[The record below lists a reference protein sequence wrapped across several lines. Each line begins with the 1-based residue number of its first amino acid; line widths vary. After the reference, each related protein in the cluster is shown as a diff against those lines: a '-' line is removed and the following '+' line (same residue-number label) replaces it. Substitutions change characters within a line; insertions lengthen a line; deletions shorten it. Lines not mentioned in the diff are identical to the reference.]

1 MNGFPVVAPSDC
13 QLDSSAER
21 VEVRLS
27 GWSRPGIQC
36 DDVAVRFLHLK
47 NKRPRFAR
55 LPQSIRS
62 SWVFPGLSKKK
73 KRPQKSVLPFAYR
86 LISSLTSCFFPLS
99 LRTVFKTAQPS
110 TRWAALDD
118 PSGPS
123 ACKHQVESRLRF
135 SGPSCLSLISLISAA
150 RLSQALSPAASPLV
164 QVRPTRRRLF
174 TWEPSRSACRE
185 EAERP
190 SERPLRAKPSTT
202 PFQKCG
208 SAANRG
214 RLSSVP
220 MTKRRLFEKIAAEIG
235 VASGISSIFFSP
247 VFFFLGSLCSA
258 SPRGVSE
265 DMDAHASR

>member
-47 NKRPRFAR
+47 NKRPRFAT

-62 SWVFPGLSKKK
+62 SWVFAGWSKKK
-73 KRPQKSVLPFAYR
+73 KKKPQKSVLPFAYR

-110 TRWAALDD
+110 TRWAALDY

-123 ACKHQVESRLRF
+123 ACKHQVERRLRF
-135 SGPSCLSLISLISAA
+135 SGPSCLTLISLISAA
-150 RLSQALSPAASPLV
+150 RRSQALSPAASPLG
-164 QVRPTRRRLF
+164 QVRPTRRGLF

-185 EAERP
+185 EVERP
-190 SERPLRAKPSTT
+190 SERPLHAKPSTR
-202 PFQKCG
+202 P
-208 SAANRG
+208 
-214 RLSSVP
+214 
-220 MTKRRLFEKIAAEIG
+220 IAD
-235 VASGISSIFFSP
+235 ASHPSP
-247 VFFFLGSLCSA
+247 
-258 SPRGVSE
+258 
-265 DMDAHASR
+265 